1 MTGNRQASVPPSRS
15 ARAARRPREG
25 QPGIDPLNLAVILLA
40 LFLGLILSFAIT
52 TGWQLL
58 AGLVLVLAALVVFCR
73 QPVLG
78 VYAFILVSL
87 WQFTVLPKLTL
98 AAAIG
103 YLALFAYIYNL
114 LLTGRVRYRRTG
126 QEWPFLLLLAA
137 IGISAAGAV
146 NIPWLLRKTFTLVQL
161 LILYLLIA
169 NLIDT
174 RRRLAQLLWVVLLS
188 NLITA
193 VFSLYQYFRIPGFRA
208 IGLGKDPNYTAA
220 AIIMGIFFALPLLRR
235 GKTAG
240 GRGFVLVSLGLMGL
254 AFLLTLSRGGFVAL
268 GLVGMYWLLQ
278 ERRKGRALMIVL
290 AALMVGAFFAPER
303 YRERISTLQE
313 YQTDPSLASRFQEAR
328 AALMM
333 IRDYPFFGV
342 GFENMPDNY
351 ARYVTPEVGKEVR
364 AAHNLYL
371 NLAADIG
378 LIGFAVFTWIIVIS
392 WRSLRR
398 AARSSPPGDWLGYA
412 GRMISLGFIGY
423 LAASLFV
430 SNLMEKELWIILASG
445 TVLGGIAVGRG
456 DKADGNNGKGNVT
469 SNSQQG
475 IANEETPASAG

>member
-1 MTGNRQASVPPSRS
+1 MTGNRQASASPSRS
-15 ARAARRPREG
+15 AAPARRPREEKR
-25 QPGIDPLNLAVILLA
+25 GIDPLNTAVILLA
-40 LFLGLILSFAIT
+40 LFLGLVLSFAIT
-52 TGWQLL
+52 TGWQML
-58 AGLVLVLAALVVFCR
+58 AGLTLVLAALFIFCR
-73 QPVLG
+73 KPVLG

-87 WQFTVLPKLTL
+87 WQFTVLPNLTL

-103 YLALFAYIYNL
+103 YLALLGYLYNL
-114 LLTGRVRYRRTG
+114 LITGRARYRRTG

-146 NIPWLLRKTFTLVQL
+146 NIPWLIRKTFTLVQL

-169 NLIDT
+169 NLVDT
-174 RRRLAQLLWVVLLS
+174 RDKLSQLLWIVLLS
-188 NLITA
+188 NLVTA

-220 AIIMGIFFALPLLRR
+220 AIIMGVFFALPLLRR
-235 GKTAG
+235 GRSP
-240 GRGFVLVSLGLMGL
+240 GRRLLVLSSLGLMGL

-268 GLVGMYWLLQ
+268 GLMGIYWLLQ
-278 ERRKGRALMIVL
+278 ERRKGRALVLVL
-290 AALMVGAFFAPER
+290 AALIVGAFLAPER
-303 YRERISTLQE
+303 YRERISTLAD
-313 YQTDPSLASRFQEAR
+313 YQTDVSLASRFQEAR

-333 IRDYPFFGV
+333 IRDHPFFGV

-378 LIGFAVFTWIIVIS
+378 LIGFAVFAWIIVIS

-398 AARSSPPGDWLGYA
+398 VGKESPPGDWLGYA
-412 GRMISLGFIGY
+412 ARMISLGFVGY

-430 SNLMEKELWIILASG
+430 SNLLEKELWIILAAG
-445 TVLGGIAVGRG
+445 TVLGGIAVGRD
-456 DKADGNNGKGNVT
+456 DKADGNNGEGDST
-469 SNSQQG
+469 SNNQPG
-475 IANEETPASAG
+475 IANEEIPAPAG

>member
-1 MTGNRQASVPPSRS
+1 MTGNRQASALPGRPAGPLPPKGE
-15 ARAARRPREG
+15 RRTG
-25 QPGIDPLNLAVILLA
+25 LDPANLLALILA
-40 LFLGLILSFAIT
+40 LFLGLVLSFAIT
-52 TGWQLL
+52 RGWQIL
-58 AGLVLVLAALVVFCR
+58 AGLALVLSALVVFCR
-73 QPVLG
+73 KPVLG

-87 WQFTVLPKLTL
+87 WQFTVLPNLTL

-103 YLALFAYIYNL
+103 YLALFAYLYNL
-114 LLTGRVRYRRTG
+114 LITGRVRFRRTG
-126 QEWPFLLLLAA
+126 QEWPFLLLIAA

-174 RRRLAQLLWVVLLS
+174 RKRLVQLLWVVLVS

-193 VFSLYQYFRIPGFRA
+193 VISLYQYFRIPGFRA

-235 GKTAG
+235 ARSPGLKAAI
-240 GRGFVLVSLGLMGL
+240 LSSLGLMGL

-268 GLVGMYWLLQ
+268 ALVGIYWLLQ
-278 ERRKGRALMIVL
+278 ERRKGRALVLVL
-290 AALMVGAFFAPER
+290 AALIVGAFFAPES
-303 YRERISTLQE
+303 YRERISTLQD
-313 YQTDPSLASRFQEAR
+313 YQTDPSLASRFQEAS

-333 IRDYPFFGV
+333 IRDHPFFGV

-378 LIGFAVFTWIIVIS
+378 LIGFAVFVWIIVVS
-392 WRSLRR
+392 WRALRR
-398 AARSSPPGDWLGYA
+398 AASSSPAGDWLGYA
-412 GRMISLGFIGY
+412 ARMISLGFVGY
-423 LAASLFV
+423 LAASIFV
-430 SNLMEKELWIILASG
+430 SNLLEKELWVILASG
-445 TVLGGIAVGRG
+445 TVLGMISGARP
-456 DKADGNNGKGNVT
+456 DGSEGPG
-469 SNSQQG
+469 G
-475 IANEETPASAG
+475 EEKLNIQ